1 MANDTAG
8 KTFLVAFILCAVCS
22 VVVSAAAVVLKP
34 AQSANRLLDKKR
46 NILAAAGLLDS
57 GSGID
62 QLFEQIE
69 SKVVDL
75 ATGAYVDGVDAVTFD
90 FVAAANSKDQGVAIP
105 LDRDRAG
112 IKHRSRYLPVYLVR
126 RDGAVSKVVLPV
138 YGKGLWSTL
147 YGFIAIDRADL
158 NTIRSLVYY
167 EHAETPGL
175 GGEVENPRWKAMWNG
190 KKAFGSDGAVNIQ
203 VVHGTVDPAKEGAQH
218 QVDGLSGA
226 TITSRGVQM
235 MLHYWLG
242 PDGYGTYLDGLRRE
256 GGA

>member
-8 KTFLVAFILCAVCS
+8 KTFLIAFILCAVCS
-22 VVVSAAAVVLKP
+22 VVVSAAAVILKP
-34 AQSANRLLDKKR
+34 TQNANRLLDKKR

-62 QLFEQIE
+62 ELFEQID

-75 ATGAYVDGVDAVTFD
+75 ETGAYVDGIDAVTYD

-112 IKHRSRYLPVYLVR
+112 VKHRSRYLPVYLVM
-126 RDGAVSKVVLPV
+126 RDGAVAKVVLPI

-167 EHAETPGL
+167 EHGETPGL
-175 GGEVENPRWKAMWNG
+175 GGEVENPRWKALWNG
-190 KKAFGSDGAVNIQ
+190 KKAFGPDGGVNIR
-203 VVHGTVDPAKEGAQH
+203 VVKGSVDPAAEGSQYR
-218 QVDGLSGA
+218 VDGLSGS
-226 TITSRGVQM
+226 TITSRGVQS

-242 PDGYGTYLDGLRRE
+242 PDGFGTYLDRLRME